1 MEEKNTVS
9 NEEVLD
15 QFISRI
21 HKTLCW
27 SPGLVHNALMGAWI
41 QRDGTLNRNGMRKR
55 LNTD

>member
-9 NEEVLD
+9 TEEVLD

-21 HKTLCW
+21 HHSLCL
-27 SPGLVHNALMGAWI
+27 SPGLVHNALMGSWI
-41 QRDGTLNRNGMRKR
+41 QMDGTLNRNGMRKR

>member
-9 NEEVLD
+9 TEEVLD
-15 QFISRI
+15 QFISRS
-21 HKTLCW
+21 LCW